1 MPTSIPGVL
10 SCIDGLNDILRVR
23 PIVWFYDGR
32 LSGIGGSE
40 DSGRKCESVK
50 VSAFSCEMVTSVHSL
65 PLVAEVRFGPA
76 HCTEDRRPERI
87 LTCSS
92 VVEYNQETGV
102 VNPLDLE
109 TSVDIVPIGE
119 GSLDIS
125 RFELL
130 REARQREDACNTR
143 RELRERSCHVMSL
156 SLGLGRDAECGD
168 GNGWASTGEEG
179 ICSWLGKYKY

>member
-1 MPTSIPGVL
+1 MRDGVAYVVPTSIPGVL

-23 PIVWFYDGR
+23 PIVWFHDGR

-50 VSAFSCEMVTSVHSL
+50 VSAFSC
-65 PLVAEVRFGPA
+65 
-76 HCTEDRRPERI
+76 
-87 LTCSS
+87 SS
-92 VVEYNQETGV
+92 VIEYNQETGV

-168 GNGWASTGEEG
+168 GNGWASTEEEG